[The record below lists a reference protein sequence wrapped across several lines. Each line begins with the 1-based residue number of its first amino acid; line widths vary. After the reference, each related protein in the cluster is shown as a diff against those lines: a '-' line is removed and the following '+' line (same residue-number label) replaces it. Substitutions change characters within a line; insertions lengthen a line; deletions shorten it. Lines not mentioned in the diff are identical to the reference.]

1 MSEAVDPERRNACPT
16 WMISLA
22 ALPTTWAPA
31 SFSEGRSKTSFSIPP
46 DSPRIW
52 PRGFL
57 S

>member
-1 MSEAVDPERRNACPT
+1 M

-22 ALPTTWAPA
+22 ALPTTWAPT
-31 SFSEGRSKTSFSIPP
+31 SRSDGRSKTSFSIPP

-52 PRGFL
+52 PRGFF